1 MNPSIF
7 LLTLSDFISISMR
20 NPQMYL
26 FFTVWKA
33 YQAYSLYTLAEAMST
48 QV

>member
-1 MNPSIF
+1 MNPSVF
-7 LLTLSDFISISMR
+7 LLTLSDFISISP
-20 NPQMYL
+20 NVSF

-33 YQAYSLYTLAEAMST
+33 YQAYSPYMLAEAMST